1 MGNHSTR
8 GCGLGGKGRPAVA
21 TWATLAALATTPAT
35 LSGQNLVSIPDHAQW
50 TFVEK
55 TDDGKAE
62 MYVDRNF
69 HLFEDARLFYYRV
82 TLDKVF
88 NHPRFDAD
96 KRIVIYKAYCDDG
109 DLELIMAF
117 YLLNTTV
124 TEALLDGP
132 ARFSVADAGTDR
144 DYRKMFHTACAQSP
158 VR

>member
-1 MGNHSTR
+1 MNNHSAR
-8 GCGLGGKGRPAVA
+8 GRGGKGQAAVA
-21 TWATLAALATTPAT
+21 TWATLAALANTPAT
-35 LSGQNLVSIPDHAQW
+35 LSGQNLVSIPDDAQW
-50 TFVEK
+50 TFVET

-69 HLFEDARLFYYRV
+69 HLAEDARLFYYRV

-96 KRIVIYKAYCDDG
+96 KIIAVYKAYCDDG
-109 DLELIMAF
+109 DVQLIMSF

-124 TEALLDGP
+124 TEAYLDGP
-132 ARFSVADAGTDR
+132 TRFSVVDAATDR
-144 DYRKMFHTACAQSP
+144 DWRKMFHTACAQSP